1 MVWLKQLLKPFYEI
15 TILAQKKSVATL
27 QFVPRW
33 IDHIQMSLARLS
45 TSAEETVILREMAD
59 YANQRCSARFNMFT
73 SSANLSLC
81 AAALTPYTCGLQ
93 FTFMN
98 DSLKKAVWNK
108 MERDAIELLTD
119 DASETST
126 ASSNQISGPALYS
139 SESSDES
146 AETIQAICVRKAL
159 ANLRKHWS
167 NNHQTYIMKMNMP
180 IQFDGGQQIHS
191 LNRAR

>member
-1 MVWLKQLLKPFYEI
+1 
-15 TILAQKKSVATL
+15 
-27 QFVPRW
+27 
-33 IDHIQMSLARLS
+33 
-45 TSAEETVILREMAD
+45 
-59 YANQRCSARFNMFT
+59 MFT

-81 AAALTPYTCGLQ
+81 AAALTPYTCGLK

-159 ANLRKHWS
+159 ENLRKHWS
-167 NNHQTYIMKMNMP
+167 NNHQTYQHNEDEYADPVRWWSTNPFAQSSTMIP
-180 IQFDGGQQIHS
+180 ILPYVRAALQTPASSS
-191 LNRAR
+191 LSASIFSKSSSVKTSGRERLKPEAV